1 MYFANVRILVQ
12 IDYGLQ
18 HRTTLLKR
26 FNSFVGTFE
35 KIYSCDVWDSGS
47 TLLGVVSATAVI
59 FPFVSKLVVQ
69 NSEDLSSDAFD

>member
-18 HRTTLLKR
+18 HKTTLLKR

-59 FPFVSKLVVQ
+59 LPFVSKLVVQ
-69 NSEDLSSDAFD
+69 NSEDLSSDGFD